1 MSTTRKIY
9 NFILFTIG
17 PVHIGSGQTY
27 SQREYIYED
36 GYYYF
41 PEMNRVYREIQN
53 RGPKVVQTFEH
64 FLMQNQR
71 NNDPKQRLVNFLN
84 DQQIRERGFGG
95 YKIKES
101 GFETEKR
108 NRGKI
113 NEIGAFIKD
122 SYGKPYIPGSSLKG
136 AIRTLVLNQSE
147 GDDASLTD
155 IFSHIYVSD
164 SLPIDPEKLILTRK
178 WDYSG
183 IKNEPKDL
191 PVFREAL
198 QPFTAVKFTIQ
209 ARNQEAIEVVD
220 NLMTTANDEYKLYH
234 DFFLSEF
241 KDSYIQE
248 NISQFAPIYLG
259 AGSGLWT
266 KTKIKSVD
274 LSKFRRGKYAMKRKG
289 VFKLTKAARKEYMQ
303 NGKRKSLIKN
313 SENFYEMGKAGF
325 TCKAME
331 ED

>member
-9 NFILFTIG
+9 SFILVTIG

-27 SQREYIYED
+27 SQKEYIYED

-41 PEMNRVYREIQN
+41 PEMNRLYREIQN

-71 NNDPKQRLVNFLN
+71 KNDPKQRLVNFLN
-84 DQQIRERGFGG
+84 DQQIRERDFGG

-113 NEIGAFIKD
+113 NEISAFIKD
-122 SYGKPYIPGSSLKG
+122 AYGKPYIPGSSLKG
-136 AIRTLVLNQSE
+136 ALRTLVLNQSE

-155 IFSHIYVSD
+155 VFSHIYVSD
-164 SLPIDPEKLILTRK
+164 SLPIEPEKLMLTQK
-178 WDYSG
+178 LDYSEVKKG
-183 IKNEPKDL
+183 FNKL
-191 PVFREAL
+191 SVYRESIR
-198 QPFTAVKFTIQ
+198 PFTPVKFTIQ
-209 ARNQEAIEVVD
+209 ARNDEAIKLID
-220 NLMTTANDEYKLYH
+220 NLMTTAESQYKLY
-234 DFFLSEF
+234 DDYFLFDF

-248 NISQFAPIYLG
+248 NISGYAPIYLG
-259 AGSGLWT
+259 AGSGFWT
-266 KTKIKSVD
+266 KTKIESAD
-274 LSKFRRGKYAMKRKG
+274 PSRFSRGKNAMKGKG
-289 VFKLTKAARKEYMQ
+289 VLKLTKAARKEYMQ
-303 NGKRKSLIKN
+303 SGKRKSLIKN